1 MFYILGHSAKLLNQQ
16 MQLLIINEETLD
28 VRPKLDSVKTLDHLL
43 YIEASEGIQ
52 YIFRESQREKG

>member
-28 VRPKLDSVKTLDHLL
+28 VRLKLDSVKTLDHLL

-52 YIFRESQREKG
+52 YIFS